1 MRKILLI
8 GAGVLALGFAGQAI
22 AAGKSAEP
30 AKQKWSFSGIFGTYD
45 RAQLRRGY
53 QVYANVCA
61 ACHSLSL
68 VAYRNLM
75 EIGFTEKEVEAIAAE
90 KELPGEPDED
100 GEPTTRQA
108 LPSDKFVPPFA
119 NENAAK
125 AANNGAYPPDLSL
138 VAKSRIGGPNYLY
151 SLLTGYSDPPKN
163 WKDADGK
170 PKKLG
175 DGQYFNKYM
184 PGQIIA
190 MAPPLSDDGIEYFD
204 KTKAT
209 VSQQAK
215 DVSAF
220 MKWAA
225 DPKLEERKRMGIK
238 VILFLLLL
246 TGLLFAWKRKVWKDV
261 H

>member
-8 GAGVLALGFAGQAI
+8 GAGVLALGLAGQAI
-22 AAGKSAEP
+22 AAGKSATP
-30 AKQKWSFSGIFGTYD
+30 AAQKWTFGGIFGTFD

-53 QVYANVCA
+53 EVYANVCA
-61 ACHSLSL
+61 SCHSLSL

-75 EIGFTEKEVEAIAAE
+75 DIGFSEKEVEEIAGE
-90 KELPGEPDED
+90 KEVPGEPDEE
-100 GEPTTRQA
+100 GEPTTRNA
-108 LPSDKFVPPFA
+108 LPSDRFVPPFA

-138 VAKSRIGGPNYLY
+138 IAKSRIGGPNYLY
-151 SLLTGYSDPPKN
+151 ALLTGYSDPPKD
-163 WKDADGK
+163 WKDEQGK

-175 DGQYFNKYM
+175 EGQYFNRYM
-184 PGQIIA
+184 AGQVLA
-190 MAPPLSDDGIEYFD
+190 MAPPLNDEGVEYSD

-209 VSQQAK
+209 IAQQAK
-215 DVSAF
+215 DVTVF
-220 MKWAA
+220 LQWAA
-225 DPKLEERKRMGIK
+225 DPKLEERKRLGVK
-238 VILFLLLL
+238 AILFLLLL